1 MSILDEIINN
11 TKSKLDKRKNELP
24 LDKIKKEIESSNFL
38 ENSFKNSL
46 IDKEHAIIAEIK
58 KASPSAGIISED
70 FDPLKKAKE
79 YEEFGA
85 SALSILT
92 EEDYFLGSTKYLKD
106 VKKITNLPILR
117 KDFIVDTYQIYESK
131 FIGADC
137 ILLIASILNDKQ
149 LREFSDLA
157 ETLQLDYLIE
167 VHNEEELSRVELF
180 SNAIIGVNNRNLK
193 TFEVD
198 IQNSV
203 RLRNLYKKNNIFVA
217 ESGIKNKKDIDM
229 LLANNI
235 NVFLIGESL
244 MKGDFS

>member
-11 TKSKLDKRKNELP
+11 TKSKLDKRKNEMP

-137 ILLIASILNDKQ
+137 ILLIASILNDEQ

-229 LLANNI
+229 LLAKNI

>member
-11 TKSKLDKRKNELP
+11 TKSKLDKRKNEMP

-46 IDKEHAIIAEIK
+46 IDKEYAIIAEIK

-229 LLANNI
+229 LLAKNI